1 MNENLS
7 PKNDTY
13 TPNLKSGLYLVATP
27 IGNLRDISLRALDVL
42 RGCDMIFCEDTR
54 VTGKLLNAYQI
65 KVRMQPYND
74 HSDQARRTQIVDKVK
89 DGGVVVLV
97 SDAGMPMISDPG
109 YKLVRECA
117 EEGVYVT
124 TIPGAS
130 APLCALQLSAIPTD
144 KFCFLGF
151 LPNKAKARQD
161 VLGKWADVDATLVA
175 FESAGRLSA
184 SLSDIQSVFGAR
196 QVAVVREITKLY
208 EEVKRGT
215 SAELLEYYTEN
226 GKPKGEIVLVIAP
239 PEEKSYSSDDVEN
252 MIRTALK
259 SMKVKDAARDIAK
272 KTGLKM
278 SDLYDVALA
287 VSREG

>member
-1 MNENLS
+1 MNENLY
-7 PKNDTY
+7 PENDAY

-65 KVRMQPYND
+65 KARMQPYND
-74 HSDQARRTQIVDKVK
+74 HSDEARRQQIVDKVK
-89 DGGVVVLV
+89 EGGIIALV

-109 YKLVRECA
+109 YKLVNECA
-117 EEGVYVT
+117 AQGVYVT
-124 TIPGAS
+124 TIPGAT
-130 APLCALQLSAIPTD
+130 APLCALQLSAMPTD

-161 VLGKWADVDATLVA
+161 VLQKWENVDATLVA

-184 SLSDIQSVFGAR
+184 SLSDIGAVFGTR

-215 SAELLEYYTEN
+215 SAELVEYYAQN

-239 PEEKSYSSDDVEN
+239 PEEKAYSSDDVKD

-259 SMKVKDAARDIAK
+259 TMKVKDAARDVAQ

-287 VSREG
+287 VSKEE